1 MQNNEHINDDMVTE
15 NNDNGINISNKE
27 NKKLGR
33 QFQITMLL
41 YR

>member
-1 MQNNEHINDDMVTE
+1 MQNNEHNNDDMVTE

-33 QFQITMLL
+33 
-41 YR
+41 